1 MNTDKIYAKN
11 IASEYAPKDDSKIVA
26 LKKLDKKAKLPAE
39 IFTYSFGIIG
49 ALVLG
54 VGMCLS
60 MKIIGGQSTLMEIL
74 GIIIGLIGIVM
85 VGVNYPI
92 YKKMLEN
99 GKKKYAYDIIRL
111 AKEISEEE

>member
-1 MNTDKIYAKN
+1 
-11 IASEYAPKDDSKIVA
+11 
-26 LKKLDKKAKLPAE
+26 
-39 IFTYSFGIIG
+39 
-49 ALVLG
+49 
-54 VGMCLS
+54 MCLS

-99 GKKKYAYDIIRL
+99 GKKICL
-111 AKEISEEE
+111 